1 MQVIAGDI
9 GGTNT
14 RLVLAELNETGR
26 QILFEKSYRSTQYS
40 DFVQVLKTFLSES
53 KPNLPVK
60 AACFAVAGPVRSGV
74 VSVTNLPWLIT
85 EEQLRDV
92 LQTPHVALINDF
104 VSVGYGIP
112 LLDQSDILT
121 LQQGH
126 ADELELESVHH
137 DLAVIGA
144 GTGLGVSHLV
154 WMEDSYQPHSSEAG
168 HVGFAPENS
177 LQCEL
182 LAWLQKKYTHV
193 SIEMLLSGAGL
204 VRIYKF
210 LHDIAGIS
218 QSSTIIEAM
227 LDVDPAQV
235 ITEHALLDDDELC
248 MKTLDLFI
256 DIYGSAAG
264 NVALHYYPIGDLY
277 IAGGIAAKINRKMT
291 DGRFIDAF
299 LKKGKISP
307 ILKNITVKVITQE
320 KVGLYGALSYAWRMY
335 DTSTIR

>member
-14 RLVLAELNETGR
+14 RLVLAEIDESGR

-40 DFVQVLKTFLSES
+40 DFFQVLKAFLSES
-53 KPNLPVK
+53 KSSLPVE
-60 AACFAVAGPVRSGV
+60 AACIAVAGPVRSGV
-74 VSVTNLPWLIT
+74 VSVTNLPWVIT
-85 EEQLRDV
+85 EEQLHDV
-92 LQTPHVALINDF
+92 LETPHVVLINDF

-112 LLDQSDILT
+112 LLDQSDVLT

-126 ADELELESVHH
+126 ADEYESVHH
-137 DLAVIGA
+137 DVAVIGA

-154 WMEDSYQPHSSEAG
+154 WMEDSYQPQSSEAG

-235 ITEHALLDDDELC
+235 ITEYALQEDDELC
-248 MKTLDLFI
+248 LKTLELFI
-256 DIYGSAAG
+256 DIYGSVAG

-277 IAGGIAAKINRKMT
+277 VAGGIAAKTSRKMA

-299 LKKGKISP
+299 LNKGKISP

-320 KVGLYGALSYAWRMY
+320 KVGLFGALAYA
-335 DTSTIR
+335 TKATL

>member
-14 RLVLAELNETGR
+14 RLVLAEINESGR
-26 QILFEKSYRSTQYS
+26 QVLFEKSYPSAQYS

-53 KPNLPVK
+53 KSSLPVK

-74 VSVTNLPWLIT
+74 VSVTNLPWVIT

-92 LQTPHVALINDF
+92 LHTPHVVLINDF
-104 VSVGYGIP
+104 VSVGYGITQ
-112 LLDQSDILT
+112 LEQSDFLV
-121 LQQGH
+121 LQQGLT
-126 ADELELESVHH
+126 DENDSVLH
-137 DLAVIGA
+137 DAAVIGA

-154 WMEDSYQPHSSEAG
+154 YDEDLYIPYSSEAG
-168 HVGFAPENS
+168 HAGFAPENS

-235 ITEHALLDDDELC
+235 ITEHALQENDELC
-248 MKTLDLFI
+248 LQTLELFI
-256 DIYGSAAG
+256 DIYGSATG

-277 IAGGIAAKINRKMT
+277 IAGGIAAKINRKMAE
-291 DGRFIDAF
+291 GRFIDAF
-299 LKKGKISP
+299 LNKGKISP

-320 KVGLYGALSYAWRMY
+320 KVGLYGALTYA
-335 DTSTIR
+335 IRTTL

>member
-1 MQVIAGDI
+1 
-9 GGTNT
+9 
-14 RLVLAELNETGR
+14 
-26 QILFEKSYRSTQYS
+26 
-40 DFVQVLKTFLSES
+40 
-53 KPNLPVK
+53 
-60 AACFAVAGPVRSGV
+60 
-74 VSVTNLPWLIT
+74 VTNLPWVIT

-92 LQTPHVALINDF
+92 LHTPHVVLINDF

-112 LLDQSDILT
+112 LLEQSDLLT

-126 ADELELESVHH
+126 ADENDSVRH
-137 DLAVIGA
+137 DAAVIGA

-154 WMEDSYQPHSSEAG
+154 WMEGSYQPYSSEAG

-204 VRIYKF
+204 VKIYKF
-210 LHDIAGIS
+210 LHDIAGVS
-218 QSSTIIEAM
+218 QSSTIIEEM

-235 ITEHALLDDDELC
+235 ITEHALQEDDELC
-248 MKTLDLFI
+248 LKTLELFI

-277 IAGGIAAKINRKMT
+277 IAGGIAAKIKRKMA

-320 KVGLYGALSYAWRMY
+320 KVGLYGALAYA
-335 DTSTIR
+335 TKATL